1 MDMPTAACSPSSS
14 AQPPPSS
21 SGVDVVVD
29 AGNDEERRRLLLDA
43 AIDGNL
49 DLLARMA
56 LELLPPAPSAT
67 GADVTGVWSTCG
79 RALHLAATNGRTD
92 VCRYLVQDLA
102 IPVDVLS
109 DERETPLLLAATFG
123 HTATAAW
130 LLERGAS
137 PRAPDVDGETP
148 LHWAAYNGDR
158 DLAMLLLCK
167 GADVGATN
175 PRGTALHVAA
185 MRGFPEVIRVLL
197 RHGADPNKFAS
208 RVFTPLVSSLLGGS
222 VECMKLLIEAGANV
236 HAGGFSG
243 ATPLLLACSRR
254 GNIGFVKCLLKAGAD
269 PNVPDELG
277 RLPIEIAAV
286 QGGKKLVQLLFPV
299 TRCPPNMVAWSVA
312 GIMSHVNSAAYKERV
327 RKGSCKRKAELKLEG
342 NKAYEIKDYDTAILM
357 YNMALKFDDP
367 NDIDASIYANKSLCW
382 LRLGVG
388 DEALSDAQACIRLW
402 PDWGKGYYRQG
413 EAFRFLQ
420 DYASAY
426 AAFVKASE
434 LDPQNPKIANAL
446 RDLLERTKGASV
458 SRCLEEGVQVQGRSQ
473 VLSGPCDQTVQ
484 GRGSFV
490 QAVGRGQPLS
500 SGQ

>member
-1 MDMPTAACSPSSS
+1 MDVPTPACSPSSS

-21 SGVDVVVD
+21 SGVDAAVD
-29 AGNDEERRRLLLDA
+29 AGKDDERRRLLLDA
-43 AIDGNL
+43 AVDGNL

-67 GADVTGVWSTCG
+67 GADAAAGVWSTCG

-92 VCRYLVQDLA
+92 VCRYLVQDLG
-102 IPVDVLS
+102 IPVDALS

-137 PRAPDVDGETP
+137 PRATDVDGETP

-167 GADVGATN
+167 GADVGAAN
-175 PRGTALHVAA
+175 PRGTALHVPA
-185 MRGFPEVIRVLL
+185 MRGCPQVIRVLL

-222 VECMKLLIEAGANV
+222 VECMKLLIEGGANV

-269 PNVPDELG
+269 PNIPDELG

-299 TRCPPNMVAWSVA
+299 TRCPPNMSGWSVA
-312 GIMSHVNSAAYKERV
+312 GIMSYVNSAAYKERV
-327 RKGSCKRKAELKLEG
+327 RKDSCKRKAELKLEG

-446 RDLLERTKGASV
+446 RDLLERTKGALV
-458 SRCLEEGVQVQGRSQ
+458 SRRLEEGVQGRSQ
-473 VLSGPCDQTVQ
+473 VLSGPCDQTVREQ
-484 GRGSFV
+484 GSFV
-490 QAVGRGQPLS
+490 QALGRAQPLS

>member
-21 SGVDVVVD
+21 SDTGVDVVVD

-49 DLLARMA
+49 DLLAR
-56 LELLPPAPSAT
+56 
-67 GADVTGVWSTCG
+67 
-79 RALHLAATNGRTD
+79 
-92 VCRYLVQDLA
+92 
-102 IPVDVLS
+102 
-109 DERETPLLLAATFG
+109 
-123 HTATAAW
+123 
-130 LLERGAS
+130 
-137 PRAPDVDGETP
+137 
-148 LHWAAYNGDR
+148 DR